1 MYKKV
6 ELNDNEVLQNGI
18 IIGQVIKKIDEGFV
32 VRLNGKIAL
41 RLAFYGTVDRKGNFY
56 QFVEIIIVGLIAN
69 LRKNLHAEIIKNI
82 PKEKDFIL
90 IFSDFTLAT
99 FSIC

>member
-56 QFVEIIIVGLIAN
+56 QFCRNNNCGSHCKSSEKPLEW
-69 LRKNLHAEIIKNI
+69 RKTILMAQLLL
-82 PKEKDFIL
+82 KEKMVRYCL
-90 IFSDFTLAT
+90 LNMAH
-99 FSIC
+99 

>member
-32 VRLNGKIAL
+32 VR
-41 RLAFYGTVDRKGNFY
+41 KGNFY
-56 QFVEIIIVGLIAN
+56 QFCRNNNCGPHCKSSEKPSCRNNQKYSKRKGLYI
-69 LRKNLHAEIIKNI
+69 NI
-82 PKEKDFIL
+82 
-90 IFSDFTLAT
+90 
-99 FSIC
+99 

>member
-41 RLAFYGTVDRKGNFY
+41 RLAFYGTVDR
-56 QFVEIIIVGLIAN
+56 
-69 LRKNLHAEIIKNI
+69 NLHAEIIKNI

>member
-56 QFVEIIIVGLIAN
+56 QFCRNNNCGLIAN
-69 LRKNLHAEIIKNI
+69 FRKNLHAEITKNI

>member
-56 QFVEIIIVGLIAN
+56 QFCRNNNCGPHCKSSE
-69 LRKNLHAEIIKNI
+69 NLHAEINK
-82 PKEKDFIL
+82 
-90 IFSDFTLAT
+90 IFQKKRTLY
-99 FSIC
+99 

>member
-1 MYKKV
+1 MGLLIEK
-6 ELNDNEVLQNGI
+6 EIFIN
-18 IIGQVIKKIDEGFV
+18 
-32 VRLNGKIAL
+32 
-41 RLAFYGTVDRKGNFY
+41 
-56 QFVEIIIVGLIAN
+56 FVEIIIVGLIAN

>member
-6 ELNDNEVLQNGI
+6 ELNANEVLQNGI

-56 QFVEIIIVGLIAN
+56 QFCRNNNCGSHCKSSEKPSCRNNQKYSKRKGLYI
-69 LRKNLHAEIIKNI
+69 NI
-82 PKEKDFIL
+82 
-90 IFSDFTLAT
+90 
-99 FSIC
+99 

>member
-32 VRLNGKIAL
+32 VRLMVK
-41 RLAFYGTVDRKGNFY
+41 
-56 QFVEIIIVGLIAN
+56 
-69 LRKNLHAEIIKNI
+69 
-82 PKEKDFIL
+82 
-90 IFSDFTLAT
+90 
-99 FSIC
+99 